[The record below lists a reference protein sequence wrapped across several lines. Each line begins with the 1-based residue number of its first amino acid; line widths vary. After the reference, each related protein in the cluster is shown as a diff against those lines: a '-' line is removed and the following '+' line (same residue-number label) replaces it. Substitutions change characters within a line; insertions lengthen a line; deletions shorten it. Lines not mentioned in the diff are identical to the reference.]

1 MNGIDLGGYAL
12 SAVVSFI
19 CLCIMHKMDSGSLYL
34 STAKGEFTALFI
46 LSLVPV
52 VNMVIMLISITS
64 ILHPLEKDVDKH
76 IQRWL

>member
-1 MNGIDLGGYAL
+1 MLFELVILYLIPVIA
-12 SAVVSFI
+12 
-19 CLCIMHKMDSGSLYL
+19 SGSALLVDSCKNGY
-34 STAKGEFTALFI
+34 TKGEFTALFI

>member
-1 MNGIDLGGYAL
+1 MLFELVILYL
-12 SAVVSFI
+12 VSVI
-19 CLCIMHKMDSGSLYL
+19 ASGSALLVDSYKNGH
-34 STAKGEFTALFI
+34 TKGEFTVLFT